1 MLKLNAVDTAPLVS
15 SDTLAPL
22 PPLRAQ
28 QIAFEQALPAHRP
41 PAPRPPFDK
50 GDETTEAEEPAATAD
65 APTSTPLADQ
75 PAAPAADRPPTTRQ
89 A

>member
-28 QIAFEQALPAHRP
+28 
-41 PAPRPPFDK
+41 
-50 GDETTEAEEPAATAD
+50 
-65 APTSTPLADQ
+65 
-75 PAAPAADRPPTTRQ
+75 
-89 A
+89 

>member
-28 QIAFEQALPAHRP
+28 QIAFEQARAGGGFTAARP
-41 PAPRPPFDK
+41 RGPR
-50 GDETTEAEEPAATAD
+50 GGGGAGGGG
-65 APTSTPLADQ
+65 
-75 PAAPAADRPPTTRQ
+75 
-89 A
+89 

>member
-15 SDTLAPL
+15 SDTPAPL

-50 GDETTEAEEPAATAD
+50 GDETTEAEEPAATA
-65 APTSTPLADQ
+65 
-75 PAAPAADRPPTTRQ
+75 ADRPPTTRQ
-89 A
+89 APVPVAAD